1 MGRHHLFDDLLF
13 ELRAIDWHEFHLS
26 RPLSGLDFSLQ
37 ETGQLSLQRGPSE
50 MQAVGGFGKKD
61 DAFKIFPQIL
71 SAAVVHGKADSVK
84 N

>member
-1 MGRHHLFDDLLF
+1 
-13 ELRAIDWHEFHLS
+13 
-26 RPLSGLDFSLQ
+26 
-37 ETGQLSLQRGPSE
+37 

-71 SAAVVHGKADSVK
+71 SAAVVHGKTDSVK